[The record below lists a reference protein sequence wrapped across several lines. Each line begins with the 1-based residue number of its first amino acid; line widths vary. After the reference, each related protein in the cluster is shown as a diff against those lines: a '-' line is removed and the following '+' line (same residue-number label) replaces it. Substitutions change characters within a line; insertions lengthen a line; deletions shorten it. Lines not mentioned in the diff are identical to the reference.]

1 MTKNGVYFIVI
12 ALLVAQLLFARML
25 YYKINAI
32 LHHFEGS
39 SWNKLINKFR
49 IKYTLSR
56 SIIEVLHHHVT
67 YAATVTTPPCW
78 MACRSNMAREV
89 SERVP
94 SLPGY
99 FAGLNLDD
107 KKSY

>member
-1 MTKNGVYFIVI
+1 MI
-12 ALLVAQLLFARML
+12 Q
-25 YYKINAI
+25 
-32 LHHFEGS
+32 
-39 SWNKLINKFR
+39 LINNREGEAYCFESHT
-49 IKYTLSR
+49 YTDVP
-56 SIIEVLHHHVT
+56 IEVLHHHVT

-107 KKSY
+107 KKSYEEKFKKISNIDPYNLSASFYSDSSEN